1 MKIDSLSMGEAA
13 EGLASKKGRIG
24 AVWGKP
30 NHGGVSGEKEWRAAG
45 GRFRSRET
53 GSHRC
58 RRFDQTGRDAAEGGL
73 KPGAASRGPAL
84 SQGSRILF

>member
-45 GRFRSRET
+45 G
-53 GSHRC
+53 
-58 RRFDQTGRDAAEGGL
+58 AEGL
-73 KPGAASRGPAL
+73 TRPAVMRRKA
-84 SQGSRILF
+84 G

>member
-24 AVWGKP
+24 AVWEKP
-30 NHGGVSGEKEWRAAG
+30 NHGGLAEKRSGGRRG

-84 SQGSRILF
+84 SQGARILF